1 MTLATE
7 YYETGTMPALF
18 SEQEY
23 VGEEKLVRVDSLL
36 SVEDQRQVNNTRS
49 VMAAMKIT
57 GVGERMVLLTRSV
70 PETSTFVR
78 DTRDNSLVTFPL
90 AAGG

>member
-7 YYETGTMPALF
+7 YYETGTMPELF
-18 SEQEY
+18 NEQQY
-23 VGEEKLVRVDSLL
+23 VGEEVLVKAESLL
-36 SVEDQRQVNNTRS
+36 SGEDRRQVSNTRA
-49 VMAAMKIT
+49 VMVAMNVT

-70 PETSTFVR
+70 PESSTFVR
-78 DTRDNSLVTFPL
+78 DTQNNSLVTFPL